1 MSLKILLDT
10 PIILQAAADSDRLS
24 AKARRL
30 LLDEENELYFSAA
43 SIWEISVLGSLN
55 KAALAADPRLLRRG
69 LLDSGYKEVP
79 ISAAHAAAVAQL
91 PELHKD
97 PFDRLLI
104 AQALQEGLELMSA
117 DPDILAYKEPV
128 IAV

>member
-1 MSLKILLDT
+1 MNLKILLDT

-30 LLDEENELYFSAA
+30 LLDEDNELFFSAA
-43 SIWEISVLGSLN
+43 SIWEISVLGSID
-55 KAALAADPRLLRRG
+55 KSALAADPRLLRRG

-79 ISAAHAAAVAQL
+79 ISAAHAAAVAHL
-91 PELHKD
+91 PELHRD
-97 PFDRLLI
+97 PFDRLLL
-104 AQALQEGLELMSA
+104 AQALQEGLELMTA
-117 DPDILAYKEPV
+117 DPNILAYKDPV